1 MNRVYFDMQVF
12 TYWSEEALE
21 SKRLVSKGT
30 VLVSDEEALSSVKD
44 GSERVDTDL
53 LDMLK
58 NLSEDGYDLNICDT
72 LPVPEIK
79 QMLTDLEIGS
89 YFHQIISAGTS
100 GPISKSLMKIRER
113 DDFSLFVG
121 CSGIVIEHFKN
132 IFKECSLFNFFR

>member
-79 QMLTDLEIGS
+79 QMLTD
-89 YFHQIISAGTS
+89 
-100 GPISKSLMKIRER
+100 
-113 DDFSLFVG
+113 
-121 CSGIVIEHFKN
+121 FKV
-132 IFKECSLFNFFR
+132 SVFNF